1 MKRNI
6 IGRLISIN
14 PFVFKSLFR
23 LVKSD
28 FDLAKIA
35 IKIIK
40 FVIPARTI
48 NPYPINNKSLFEVR
62 K

>member
-6 IGRLISIN
+6 IDRLISIN
-14 PFVFKSLFR
+14 PLVFKSLFR

-48 NPYPINNKSLFEVR
+48 NPYPINNKSLFEV
-62 K
+62 KK

>member
-14 PFVFKSLFR
+14 PLVFKSLLR
-23 LVKSD
+23 LVESE

-40 FVIPARTI
+40 FAIPARTI

>member
-14 PFVFKSLFR
+14 PLVFKSLFR

-48 NPYPINNKSLFEVR
+48 NPYPINNKSMFEVR

>member
-14 PFVFKSLFR
+14 PLVFKSLFR

-48 NPYPINNKSLFEVR
+48 NPYPINNKSRFEVR

>member
-14 PFVFKSLFR
+14 PLVFKSLFR